1 MNDKYIQALILGTLI
16 GSAILLDDF
25 IKPGAKKHQT
35 KNLTIKEIEDF
46 IDGDL
51 SSIEGLQDL
60 NVLQNL
66 NTIEGLDLEN
76 LEDMD
81 VEVKVT
87 VKKFEEDETN

>member
-25 IKPGAKKHQT
+25 IKPGAKKHQI
-35 KNLTIKEIEDF
+35 KYLTIKEDEDF

-51 SSIEGLQDL
+51 SSIKGLQDL

-81 VEVKVT
+81 VEVKVI

>member
-1 MNDKYIQALILGTLI
+1 
-16 GSAILLDDF
+16 
-25 IKPGAKKHQT
+25 
-35 KNLTIKEIEDF
+35 LTIKEIEDF

-81 VEVKVT
+81 VEVKVI